1 MDAKTKFIFR
11 AVLAALIGLCYG
23 GLIMTE
29 IFQDDWWAM
38 MTLILV
44 TMFLIM
50 YSIFGDDDNRRF

>member
-1 MDAKTKFIFR
+1 MNAQTRFVFR
-11 AVLAALIGLCYG
+11 TVLAALIGLGYG

-29 IFQDDWWAM
+29 IFQDDWWAV

-44 TMFLIM
+44 AMFLIM